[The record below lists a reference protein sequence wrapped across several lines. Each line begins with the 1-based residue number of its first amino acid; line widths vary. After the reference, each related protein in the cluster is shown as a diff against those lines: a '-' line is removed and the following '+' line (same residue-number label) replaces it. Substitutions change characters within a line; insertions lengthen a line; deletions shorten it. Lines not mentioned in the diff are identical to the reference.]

1 MLHRLCGSPS
11 IPLSFN
17 LAIILPRRITY
28 RVSSGTQVPCNLHT
42 KLSSFRARTT
52 GVSNPVC
59 SPSFRASASV
69 SAQQP
74 AFATGVPPDIYAF
87 HRYTRNSG
95 CLFRTQSMEV
105 SGAVSRL
112 SPEISHLTFLA
123 AYTPFTPSNSEQR
136 LPPPYYRGCWHGVS
150 RGLHRIPS
158 CILLLLTNFTSRKTS
173 SFTRHCWVRLSP
185 IAQNSSLLPPVGVWP
200 VFQCQCGRP
209 PSQVGY

>member
-1 MLHRLCGSPS
+1 
-11 IPLSFN
+11 
-17 LAIILPRRITY
+17 
-28 RVSSGTQVPCNLHT
+28 
-42 KLSSFRARTT
+42 
-52 GVSNPVC
+52 
-59 SPSFRASASV
+59 V

-95 CLFRTQSMEV
+95 CLFRTHSMEV

-112 SPEISHLTFLA
+112 SPEISRLTFLA

-158 CILLLLTNFTSRKTS
+158 LYSSPAYELYIPKDFIVHAALLGQAFAHCPKFLTAASR
-173 SFTRHCWVRLSP
+173 R
-185 IAQNSSLLPPVGVWP
+185 SLARISVPVWP
-200 VFQCQCGRP
+200 TTLSGRLLIVAL
-209 PSQVGY
+209 VGHYPTN